1 MIVTDTNPFRAK
13 SAKSISEFSK
23 GAKGSLLVR
32 GADRKRQT
40 HAHTHRHREAGG
52 EDGGMQ
58 TSGQRGQGG
67 GGVESGRA
75 QNRQTERKRM
85 GSKQTDHDKDFTNP
99 AIGNIN
105 CREKLWR

>member
-1 MIVTDTNPFRAK
+1 MIVTDTNLFRAK

-52 EDGGMQ
+52 EDEGMQ
-58 TSGQRGQGG
+58 TGGQRGRGEGG
-67 GGVESGRA
+67 GGEWEG
-75 QNRQTERKRM
+75 T
-85 GSKQTDHDKDFTNP
+85 KQAD
-99 AIGNIN
+99 
-105 CREKLWR
+105 REKKDGIQADRP

>member
-40 HAHTHRHREAGG
+40 HAHTHTHTEAGG
-52 EDGGMQ
+52 EDEGMQ
-58 TSGQRGQGG
+58 TSGQRGQGKGCEG
-67 GGVESGRA
+67 GGGVGGGAVGVGVESGRA
-75 QNRQTERKRM
+75 QNRLTERKRM
-85 GSKQTDHDKDFTNP
+85 GSKQTGQ
-99 AIGNIN
+99 A
-105 CREKLWR
+105 